1 MGFWALAQ
9 SLKRTIQIKLFCP
22 KFRFY
27 ECLKRKKWIFNGIL
41 NRTTW
46 VKPHFLLVKFATK
59 IGKCKA
65 NWQKKKIISETIW
78 VRLRCLWFNFL
89 NVFEIE
95 NSMSVWWDFM
105 KILNRQYGSNL
116 IAHIASYSEF
126 LRNIAKFNIGQT
138 ICAFDKWIFK
148 FSKWTLYALRW
159 LAWLI

>member
-1 MGFWALAQ
+1 MFRVLKELYRSNFFVLNSVFMNVWNGKNEFLMESLIGQLGLNHILFWSNLLQKLENA
-9 SLKRTIQIKLFCP
+9 RQID
-22 KFRFY
+22 
-27 ECLKRKKWIFNGIL
+27 
-41 NRTTW
+41 
-46 VKPHFLLVKFATK
+46 
-59 IGKCKA
+59 
-65 NWQKKKIISETIW
+65 QKKIISKTIW
-78 VRLRCLWFNFL
+78 VRLCCLWFNFL

-138 ICAFDKWIFK
+138 ICAFDKLIFK

>member
-1 MGFWALAQ
+1 MFRVLKELYRSNFFVLNSVFMNVWNGKNEFLMESLIGQLGLNHIFFWSNLLQKLENA
-9 SLKRTIQIKLFCP
+9 RQID
-22 KFRFY
+22 
-27 ECLKRKKWIFNGIL
+27 
-41 NRTTW
+41 
-46 VKPHFLLVKFATK
+46 
-59 IGKCKA
+59 
-65 NWQKKKIISETIW
+65 QKKIISKTIW
-78 VRLRCLWFNFL
+78 VRLCCLWFNFL

-138 ICAFDKWIFK
+138 ICAFDKLIFK

>member
-1 MGFWALAQ
+1 MFRVLKELYRSNFFVLNSVFMNVWNGKNEFLMESLIGQLGLNHIFFWSNLLQKLENA
-9 SLKRTIQIKLFCP
+9 RQID
-22 KFRFY
+22 
-27 ECLKRKKWIFNGIL
+27 
-41 NRTTW
+41 
-46 VKPHFLLVKFATK
+46 
-59 IGKCKA
+59 
-65 NWQKKKIISETIW
+65 QKQIISKTIW
-78 VRLRCLWFNFL
+78 VRLCCLWFNFL

-138 ICAFDKWIFK
+138 ICAFDKLIFK